1 MADLKPVYQAVNKS
15 EAEEKLEALSEKWNK
30 KYPVVIDSWKRNWEK
45 LTTYFKYPQA
55 IRKLVYTTNTIEGYH
70 RQIRKVTK
78 TKGSFTSDIAL
89 LKLMYLATKNIEK
102 KWTMPLANW
111 SITVSQLS
119 IIFGERLKLK
129 ISFLQNEN
137 KIYFY
142 KTQER
147 SDGETLY
154 RCF

>member
-1 MADLKPVYQAVNKS
+1 MRRLADLKPVYQAINLA
-15 EAEEKLEALSEKWNK
+15 EAQQNLESLSEKWNK
-30 KYPVVIDSWKRNWEK
+30 KYPVVIESWQRNWEK
-45 LTTYFKYPQA
+45 LTTYFKYPAA

-78 TKGSFTSDIAL
+78 TKGAFTSDMAL

-119 IIFGERLKLK
+119 IIFGDRLKLN
-129 ISFLQNEN
+129 L
-137 KIYFY
+137 
-142 KTQER
+142 
-147 SDGETLY
+147 
-154 RCF
+154 